1 MKNLRQKVVL
11 LLLWALFAG
20 LWYRVYYV
28 TTRPDVTN
36 AITYLT
42 SAVSVYGVVITVWI
56 FHNIAI
62 YRRRGPRSG
71 IRVLDYAL
79 THDHLR
85 SYINSKTDLKTTQ
98 NIVVSVIDGRKTFS
112 EQVVKPTEDTL
123 VSA

>member
-1 MKNLRQKVVL
+1 MKTLKQKIVL
-11 LLLWALFAG
+11 LALWALFG
-20 LWYRVYYV
+20 VLWYRVYYV

-42 SAVSVYGVVITVWI
+42 SAVSVYSVIVTVWI

-71 IRVLDYAL
+71 LRTLDYTL

-85 SYINSKTDLKTTQ
+85 SYINARTDLKETQ
-98 NIVVSVIDGRKTFS
+98 NI
-112 EQVVKPTEDTL
+112 
-123 VSA
+123 